1 MKQATRPAVPDF
13 EPSLPNLLAHSVR
26 SFGDKEFLVEAD
38 RRLSF
43 AEADARSA
51 ELAKGLLA
59 LGVGKGTRLGLL
71 MPNGI
76 DWVLVWLA
84 AARIGALTI
93 PLSTLYKT
101 HELAYSLAHTDI
113 QLFVVSPGLV
123 FPDYAPTIP
132 GPALEAVCG
141 PEPDPLLL
149 AVVHPGSDDRPV
161 PTADL
166 LAPIV
171 VGPGTARALQTVLDE
186 DLPLRAPLG

>member
-1 MKQATRPAVPDF
+1 MSAAVVPTRTVRTAVGPQDV
-13 EPSLPNLLAHSVR
+13 PGALH
-26 SFGDKEFLVEAD
+26 LVEP
-38 RRLSF
+38 LPGLPGGT
-43 AEADARSA
+43 EYTLDALDEIGFLFSLRGPS
-51 ELAKGLLA
+51 
-59 LGVGKGTRLGLL
+59 GVR
-71 MPNGI
+71 
-76 DWVLVWLA
+76 
-84 AARIGALTI
+84 
-93 PLSTLYKT
+93 
-101 HELAYSLAHTDI
+101 
-113 QLFVVSPGLV
+113 LFVVSPGLV